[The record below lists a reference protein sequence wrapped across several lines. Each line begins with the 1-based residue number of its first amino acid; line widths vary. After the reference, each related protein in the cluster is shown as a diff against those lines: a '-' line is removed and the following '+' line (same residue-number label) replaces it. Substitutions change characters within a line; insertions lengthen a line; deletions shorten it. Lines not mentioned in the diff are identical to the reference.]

1 MAEQDRRSW
10 DERYSSQGPP
20 AVDAVGPPS
29 AFGCHAD
36 VFPTAGRAL
45 DLACGPGLGAV
56 WLARRGLEVWGVDI
70 STVAIG
76 QARDLAARCGVADR
90 CQFDVVDLDAGLPPG
105 PPVDVIV
112 CHKFL
117 DRSLDRP
124 IVTRLAPG
132 GLLAIAVLSE
142 VGAAAGPFRA
152 GRGQLRAAFPGL
164 DVIAAGEG
172 QGQAWLLARA

>member
-1 MAEQDRRSW
+1 MAEQDRRGW

-20 AVDAVGPPS
+20 DVGAVGPPS
-29 AFGCHAD
+29 AFGSHAD
-36 VFPTAGRAL
+36 VFPTAGKAL
-45 DLACGPGLGAV
+45 DLACGQGLGAV
-56 WLARRGLEVWGVDI
+56 WLARRGLQVWGVDI

-90 CQFDVVDLDAGLPPG
+90 CRFDVVDLDTGLPPG
-105 PPVDVIV
+105 PPVDLIV

-117 DRSLDRP
+117 DRRLDQP
-124 IVTRLAPG
+124 MAQRLAPG

-152 GRGQLRAAFPGL
+152 GCGQLRAAFAGL